1 MFFLV
6 VLYLSSWILYSLRSY
21 HIFDKLF
28 CINKTY
34 YFAHKMIKKTAHI
47 PSKWAAQRKTA
58 SNIYSATNCLY
69 GCSD

>member
-28 CINKTY
+28 CINQTY
-34 YFAHKMIKKTAHI
+34 YFAHKMIKNSGSLFTYRVF
-47 PSKWAAQRKTA
+47 QEQ
-58 SNIYSATNCLY
+58 
-69 GCSD
+69 G